1 MTSEIFSNIND
12 SMIVQIHNENITTC
26 VEEKRLLCVI
36 LFTLSCNCYVY
47 LQLGQVGLVDLP
59 LLLDQLDPKH

>member
-12 SMIVQIHNENITTC
+12 SMIVWIHNENITTC
-26 VEEKRLLCVI
+26 VEEKKVTLCNIVYI
-36 LFTLSCNCYVY
+36 IMQYVY